1 MAECVT
7 VSQINGVDVIVPS
20 HANPCTT
27 ALLLTPSEFAHI
39 AQNPF
44 VLSIEDGAL
53 ISAAIVGIWAIAWGI
68 KAAILVLRGSD
79 GDSTSDD

>member
-7 VSQINGVDVIVPS
+7 VAQVNGVDVIVPIRDD
-20 HANPCTT
+20 PCTT
-27 ALLLTPSEFAHI
+27 ALLLTPTEFAHI

-53 ISAAIVGIWAIAWGI
+53 ISGAIVGIWAIAWGI
-68 KAAILVLRGSD
+68 KALILTLRGSD
-79 GDSTSDD
+79 GDSSSTD